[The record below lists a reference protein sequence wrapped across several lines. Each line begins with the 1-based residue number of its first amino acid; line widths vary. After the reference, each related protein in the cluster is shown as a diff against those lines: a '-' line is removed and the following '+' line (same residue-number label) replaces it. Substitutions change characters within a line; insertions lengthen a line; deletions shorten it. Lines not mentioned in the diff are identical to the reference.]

1 MRQLVGFGLTVLL
14 VASPL
19 GVRAEAQADGAKLEP
34 TADKAAAPSQ
44 PVREEP
50 PSPSE
55 SPREGPEPSSGSA
68 SERPATRLEL
78 DNTGVEVSPSLAR
91 TSEGFTLKE
100 MDGRVRRAGIGLG
113 VSILALGASFG
124 MIAAGLGASI
134 CISFGE
140 PCSTPRWTGP
150 VTGVGMLLAIGGI
163 SGTIACAILLARR
176 KRDRDSLREAQYA
189 RPRRARWDLAQSRLM
204 F

>member
-1 MRQLVGFGLTVLL
+1 MRYLVGFGLTVVL

-19 GVRAEAQADGAKLEP
+19 GVSAEAQEEGAKLEP
-34 TADKAAAPSQ
+34 TADKAAAQSQ

-55 SPREGPEPSSGSA
+55 SPHERPGPSSGSA
-68 SERPATRLEL
+68 SERLATRLEL
-78 DNTGVEVSPSLAR
+78 DDTGVEVSPSLAR
-91 TSEGFTLKE
+91 TSDGFTLKE

-113 VSILALGASFG
+113 VSMLALGASFG

-140 PCSTPRWTGP
+140 PCSTPSWTGP

-163 SGTIACAILLARR
+163 SGTIACAILLVRR
-176 KRDRDSLREAQYA
+176 NQERERLREAQHA
-189 RPRRARWDLAQSRLM
+189 RPRRARWDLARSRLV